1 MKAIK
6 RTLVAG
12 LAVYLATQAWIYTR
26 PVEKIEVRFVV
37 TAGDTIWNMVGE
49 AMQLTGDQRYILE
62 VLDATI
68 ERNGIT
74 SHEVGRLPIGREI
87 IIPCEVIR

>member
-1 MKAIK
+1 MKRLLI
-6 RTLVAG
+6 AG
-12 LAVYLATQAWIYTR
+12 LAIVCAAQLWLYTR
-26 PVEKIEVRFVV
+26 PVEKIEVKFIV
-37 TAGDTIWNMVGE
+37 TAGDTLWNMVGE
-49 AMQLTGDQRYILE
+49 AIELTGDKRYILE

-74 SHEVGRLPIGREI
+74 SHEVGCLPIGREI